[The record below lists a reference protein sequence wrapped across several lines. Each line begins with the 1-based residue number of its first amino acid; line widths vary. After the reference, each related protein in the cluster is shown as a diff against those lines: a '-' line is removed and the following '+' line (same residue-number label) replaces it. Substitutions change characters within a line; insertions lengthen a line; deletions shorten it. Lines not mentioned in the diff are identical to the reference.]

1 MSKLTDQE
9 KKLYISILYGEH
21 NFKNMRRNMK
31 DISTLKNKIPQ
42 KFYRYR
48 SLSNEYEID
57 NIIQEQIWLSTPTEF
72 NDPYDSMINID
83 VDEMLKK
90 YLEGNQK
97 IISEYNRLAEKGKRK
112 ARRYIEKEK
121 AKLQKGM
128 DKELEM
134 LRKSFGIACFSETYD
149 SLLMWSHYA
158 DYHRGI
164 CLEYSHEEIEKLVP
178 FCPVVYTNS
187 FENLANYID
196 IKGNEIDNRAIRLF
210 LNKSKE
216 WSYEN
221 EWRIIDCLS
230 ENGVENGKI
239 LKKLKPQKIL
249 MGCKISDTNES
260 EIIKIANKLNIPIAK
275 MKMDTKRFRVYID
288 K

>member
-9 KKLYISILYGEH
+9 KKLYISILFEEH
-21 NFKNMRRNMK
+21 NVKNMRRNRQC
-31 DISTLKNKIPQ
+31 ISVLKNKIPQ

-83 VDEMLKK
+83 VDQMLKK
-90 YLEGNQK
+90 YLEGNK
-97 IISEYNRLAEKGKRK
+97 EIISEYNRLAGKDKKK
-112 ARRYIEKEK
+112 ARHYIEKEK

-128 DKELEM
+128 DKDLEI
-134 LRKSFGIACFSETYD
+134 LRKSFGIACFSEIYD

-164 CLEYSHEEIEKLVP
+164 CLEYNYEDIRKLVP
-178 FCPVVYTNS
+178 FCPVVYTNN
-187 FENLANYID
+187 FENLANYVD
-196 IKGNEIDNRAIRLF
+196 IKGDKIDNNAIRLF

-230 ENGVENGKI
+230 ENGAENGKI
-239 LKKLKPQKIL
+239 LKEMKPQKIL
-249 MGCKISDTNES
+249 MGCKIGDINERK
-260 EIIKIANKLNIPIAK
+260 IIKIANNLHIPVNK
-275 MKMDTKRFRVYID
+275 MKMDSKKFRVYVD
-288 K
+288 